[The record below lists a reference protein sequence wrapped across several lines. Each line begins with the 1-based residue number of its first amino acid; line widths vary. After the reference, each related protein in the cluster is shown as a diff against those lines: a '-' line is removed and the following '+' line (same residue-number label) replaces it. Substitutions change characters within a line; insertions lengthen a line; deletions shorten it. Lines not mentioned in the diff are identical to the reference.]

1 MSQPPLEI
9 KHMELSK
16 DLEKIL
22 RSIDLSLQIIANKEA
37 KQNTTAFVDKKS
49 IAMKLGVPLVT
60 IDKLI
65 HQGIVSEGKSGLVQ
79 GRHYTKL
86 DPTETNTG
94 NFLYDAVKI
103 LQDAW
108 CSFKD
113 YDKDQQR

>member
-1 MSQPPLEI
+1 
-9 KHMELSK
+9 MEPFK
-16 DLEKIL
+16 NLEKIL
-22 RSIDLSLQIIANKEA
+22 RSIDLSLQIIANKEI
-37 KQNTTAFVDKKS
+37 KHRTTAFVDKKS
-49 IAMKLGVPLVT
+49 IASKLGVPPVT

-65 HQGIVSEGKSGLVQ
+65 HQGITSEGRSGFVL

-86 DPTETNTG
+86 DAAETNTS

-113 YDKDQQR
+113 YDKDQ